1 MFHVSPPPFKMQ
13 TASSLHVSS
22 GLFNGSQAQFDATIC
37 NRDSTVSLLQKK
49 KKARESE
56 EKMLLA
62 AQSLEEVLIPQRTAK
77 CRRKLAGS
85 KITLR
90 SRKFQSQLRE
100 RKERMTPNAA
110 GCDSDVATVKDREG
124 API

>member
-1 MFHVSPPPFKMQ
+1 MGARLSLMPPYV
-13 TASSLHVSS
+13 T
-22 GLFNGSQAQFDATIC
+22 GTAQFPF
-37 NRDSTVSLLQKK
+37 SKKK